1 VQDMSK
7 TLLAFAACL
16 ALAPALARG
25 ESLASAAETFVERSL
40 SLPEGSV
47 RAHAVDP
54 KLSLGVCESGWQW
67 SFPYESRTTVQVACT
82 ASPLIPK
89 RFVAINL
96 PNLEGAQRQAVAARP
111 TDASIVVAAKDLPY
125 GHVLAEQD
133 LTVSVVPRHGRPLSA
148 TLSDPSALLGLT
160 LTRPLRQGEPVGRP
174 DARSHTLVK
183 RSAMVTAWSEF
194 AGGRVNSKLIAL
206 QNGKAGDWVELEN
219 PQSGRKLRGRVQSD
233 GSVRLGTQRATGTSA
248 LASTKVPSSTVD

>member
-1 VQDMSK
+1 MSK

-25 ESLASAAETFVERSL
+25 ESLASAAETFVEQNL

-47 RAHAVDP
+47 RAHSVDP
-54 KLSLGVCESGWQW
+54 KLSLGECGSGWQW
-67 SFPYESRTTVQVACT
+67 SFPYETRTTVQVICA
-82 ASPLIPK
+82 ASPSMPK

-96 PNLEGAQRQAVAARP
+96 PNLDGGQRQSIAVRT
-111 TDASIVVAAKDLPY
+111 TDSAIVVAAKDLPY

-133 LTVSVVPRHGRPLSA
+133 LTVSFVERHGRPLSA
-148 TLSDPSALLGLT
+148 TLSDPVALVGLT

-174 DARSHTLVK
+174 DARAHTLVK

-194 AGGRVNSKLIAL
+194 AGGRVNSKLLAL
-206 QNGKAGDWVELEN
+206 QNGKAGDWIELEN

-233 GSVRLGTQRATGTSA
+233 GSVRLGSQRATGTSA
-248 LASTKVPSSTVD
+248 LASTKVPSSTAD

>member
-1 VQDMSK
+1 MSK

-25 ESLASAAETFVERSL
+25 ESLASAAETFVEQSL

-47 RAHAVDP
+47 RAHSVDP
-54 KLSLGVCESGWQW
+54 KLSLGECESGWLW
-67 SFPYESRTTVQVACT
+67 SFPYETRSTVQVICT
-82 ASPLIPK
+82 ASPSVPK

-96 PNLEGAQRQAVAARP
+96 PNLVGAQRQAVAVRP
-111 TDASIVVAAKDLPY
+111 TDAAIVVAAKDMPY
-125 GHVLAEQD
+125 GHVLGEQD
-133 LTVSVVPRHGRPLSA
+133 LTVSVVERHGRPLSA
-148 TLSDPSALLGLT
+148 TLSDPTALIGLT

-174 DARSHTLVK
+174 DARAHTLVK

-206 QNGKAGDWVELEN
+206 QNGKAGDWIELEN
-219 PQSGRKLRGRVQSD
+219 PQSGRKLRGRVQTD
-233 GSVRLGTQRATGTSA
+233 GSVRLGVQRSVGTSSI
-248 LASTKVPSSTVD
+248 ASTKVPSSTVD

>member
-1 VQDMSK
+1 MSK

-16 ALAPALARG
+16 ALAPALAGG
-25 ESLASAAETFVERSL
+25 ESLASAAETFVEQSL

-47 RAHAVDP
+47 RAHSVDP
-54 KLSLGVCESGWQW
+54 KLSLGECESGWQW
-67 SFPYESRTTVQVACT
+67 SFPYETRTTVQVSCA
-82 ASPLIPK
+82 ASPSMPK

-96 PNLEGAQRQAVAARP
+96 PNLDGGQRQSIAVRT
-111 TDASIVVAAKDLPY
+111 TDSAIVVAAKDLPY

-133 LTVSVVPRHGRPLSA
+133 LTVSVVERHGRPLSA
-148 TLSDPSALLGLT
+148 TLSDPVTLVGLT

-174 DARSHTLVK
+174 DARAHTLVK

-194 AGGRVNSKLIAL
+194 VGGRVNSKLLAL
-206 QNGKAGDWVELEN
+206 QNGKAGDWIELEN

-233 GSVRLGTQRATGTSA
+233 GSVRLGSQRATGTSA
-248 LASTKVPSSTVD
+248 LASTKVPSSTAD

>member
-1 VQDMSK
+1 MSK

-25 ESLASAAETFVERSL
+25 ESLASAAETFVEQSL

-47 RAHAVDP
+47 RAHSVDP
-54 KLSLGVCESGWQW
+54 KLSLGECESGWQW
-67 SFPYESRTTVQVACT
+67 SFPYETRTTVQVICA
-82 ASPLIPK
+82 ASPSMPK

-96 PNLEGAQRQAVAARP
+96 PNLDSGQRQSIAVRT
-111 TDASIVVAAKDLPY
+111 TDSAIVVAAKDLPY

-133 LTVSVVPRHGRPLSA
+133 LTVSIVERHGRPLSA
-148 TLSDPSALLGLT
+148 TLSDPVALVGLT

-174 DARSHTLVK
+174 DARAHTLVK

-194 AGGRVNSKLIAL
+194 AGGRVNSKLLAL
-206 QNGKAGDWVELEN
+206 QNGKAGDWIELEN

-233 GSVRLGTQRATGTSA
+233 GSVRLGSQRATGTSA
-248 LASTKVPSSTVD
+248 LASTKVPSSTAD

>member
-1 VQDMSK
+1 MSK

-25 ESLASAAETFVERSL
+25 ESLASAAQTFVEQSL

-47 RAHAVDP
+47 RAHSVDP
-54 KLSLGVCESGWQW
+54 KLSLGECESGWQW
-67 SFPYESRTTVQVACT
+67 SFPYETRTTVQVICA
-82 ASPLIPK
+82 ASPSMPK

-96 PNLEGAQRQAVAARP
+96 PNLDGGQRQPIAVRA
-111 TDASIVVAAKDLPY
+111 TDSAIVVAAKDLPY

-133 LTVSVVPRHGRPLSA
+133 LTVSVVERFGRPLSA
-148 TLSDPSALLGLT
+148 TLSDPVALVGLT
-160 LTRPLRQGEPVGRP
+160 LTRPLRQGEPIGRP
-174 DARSHTLVK
+174 DARAHTLVK

-206 QNGKAGDWVELEN
+206 QNGKVGDWVELEN

-233 GSVRLGTQRATGTSA
+233 GSVRLGSQRATGTSA
-248 LASTKVPSSTVD
+248 LASTKVPSSTAD

>member
-1 VQDMSK
+1 MQDMSK

-25 ESLASAAETFVERSL
+25 ESLASAAETFVEQSL

-47 RAHAVDP
+47 RAHSVDP
-54 KLSLGVCESGWQW
+54 KLSLGECESGWQW
-67 SFPYESRTTVQVACT
+67 SFPYEARTTVQVICT
-82 ASPLIPK
+82 ASPSMPK

-96 PNLEGAQRQAVAARP
+96 PNLDGGQRQSIAVRT
-111 TDASIVVAAKDLPY
+111 TDSAIVVAAKDLPY

-133 LTVSVVPRHGRPLSA
+133 LTVSVVERHGRPLSA
-148 TLSDPSALLGLT
+148 TLSDPVTLVGLT

-174 DARSHTLVK
+174 DARAHTLVK

-194 AGGRVNSKLIAL
+194 AGGRVNSKLLAL
-206 QNGKAGDWVELEN
+206 QNGKAGDWIELEN
-219 PQSGRKLRGRVQSD
+219 PQSGRRLRGRVQSD
-233 GSVRLGTQRATGTSA
+233 GSVRLGSQRATGTSA
-248 LASTKVPSSTVD
+248 LASTKVPSSTAD

>member
-1 VQDMSK
+1 MSK

-25 ESLASAAETFVERSL
+25 ESLASAAETFVEQSL

-47 RAHAVDP
+47 RAHSVDP
-54 KLSLGVCESGWQW
+54 KLSLGECESGWQW
-67 SFPYESRTTVQVACT
+67 SFPYETRTTVQVICA
-82 ASPLIPK
+82 ASPSMPK

-96 PNLEGAQRQAVAARP
+96 PNLDGGQRQSIAVRT
-111 TDASIVVAAKDLPY
+111 TDSAIVVAAKDLPY

-133 LTVSVVPRHGRPLSA
+133 LTVSVVERHGRPLSA
-148 TLSDPSALLGLT
+148 TLSDPVTLVGLT

-174 DARSHTLVK
+174 DARAHTLVK

-194 AGGRVNSKLIAL
+194 AGGRVNSKLLAL
-206 QNGKAGDWVELEN
+206 QNGKAGDWIELEN

-233 GSVRLGTQRATGTSA
+233 GSVRLGSQRATGTSA
-248 LASTKVPSSTVD
+248 LASTKVPSSTAD

>member
-1 VQDMSK
+1 MSK

-25 ESLASAAETFVERSL
+25 ESLASAAETFVEQSL

-47 RAHAVDP
+47 RAHSVDP
-54 KLSLGVCESGWQW
+54 KLSLGECASGWQW
-67 SFPYESRTTVQVACT
+67 SFPYETRTTVQVICA
-82 ASPLIPK
+82 ASPSMPK

-96 PNLEGAQRQAVAARP
+96 PNLDGGQRQSIAVRA
-111 TDASIVVAAKDLPY
+111 TDSAIVVAAKDLPY

-133 LTVSVVPRHGRPLSA
+133 LTVSVVERHGRPLSA
-148 TLSDPSALLGLT
+148 TLSDPVALVGLT

-174 DARSHTLVK
+174 DARAHSLVK

-206 QNGKAGDWVELEN
+206 QNGKAGDWIELEN

-248 LASTKVPSSTVD
+248 LASTKVPSSTAD

>member
-1 VQDMSK
+1 MSK

-25 ESLASAAETFVERSL
+25 ESLASAAETFVEQSL

-47 RAHAVDP
+47 RAHSVDP
-54 KLSLGVCESGWQW
+54 KLSLGECESGWQW
-67 SFPYESRTTVQVACT
+67 SFPYETRTTVQVICA
-82 ASPLIPK
+82 ASPSMPK

-96 PNLEGAQRQAVAARP
+96 PNLDGGQRQSIAVRA
-111 TDASIVVAAKDLPY
+111 TDSAIVVAAKDLPY

-133 LTVSVVPRHGRPLSA
+133 LTVSVVERHGRPLSA
-148 TLSDPSALLGLT
+148 TLSDPVTLVGLT

-174 DARSHTLVK
+174 DARAHTLVK

-194 AGGRVNSKLIAL
+194 AGGRVNSKLLAL
-206 QNGKAGDWVELEN
+206 QNGKAGDWIELEN

-233 GSVRLGTQRATGTSA
+233 GSVRLGSQRATGTSA
-248 LASTKVPSSTVD
+248 LASTKVPSSTAD

>member
-1 VQDMSK
+1 MSK

-25 ESLASAAETFVERSL
+25 ESLASAAETFVEHSL

-47 RAHAVDP
+47 RAHSVDP
-54 KLSLGVCESGWQW
+54 KLSLGECESGWQW
-67 SFPYESRTTVQVACT
+67 SFPYETRSTVQVICN
-82 ASPLIPK
+82 ASPSIPK

-96 PNLEGAQRQAVAARP
+96 PNLVGAQRQAVAARP
-111 TDASIVVAAKDLPY
+111 TDAAIVVAAKDLPY

-133 LTVSVVPRHGRPLSA
+133 LAVSVVPRHGRPLSG
-148 TLSDPSALLGLT
+148 TLSDPSALVGLT

-206 QNGKAGDWVELEN
+206 QNGKAGDWIELEN
-219 PQSGRKLRGRVQSD
+219 PQSGRKLRGRVQTD
-233 GSVRLGTQRATGTSA
+233 GSVRLGVQRSVGTSSIA
-248 LASTKVPSSTVD
+248 GTKVPPSTVD

>member
-1 VQDMSK
+1 MSK

-25 ESLASAAETFVERSL
+25 ESLASAAETFVEQSL

-47 RAHAVDP
+47 RAHSVDP
-54 KLSLGVCESGWQW
+54 KLSLGECESGWQW
-67 SFPYESRTTVQVACT
+67 SFPYETRTTVQVICA
-82 ASPLIPK
+82 ASPSMPK

-96 PNLEGAQRQAVAARP
+96 PNLDGGQRQPLAVRAA
-111 TDASIVVAAKDLPY
+111 DSAIVVAAKDLPY

-133 LTVSVVPRHGRPLSA
+133 LTVSVMERHGRPLSA
-148 TLSDPSALLGLT
+148 TLSDPAALIGLT

-174 DARSHTLVK
+174 DARAHTLVK
-183 RSAMVTAWSEF
+183 LSSMVTAWSEF
-194 AGGRVNSKLIAL
+194 SGGRVNSKLVAL
-206 QNGKAGDWVELEN
+206 QNGKAGDWIELEN

-233 GSVRLGTQRATGTSA
+233 GSVRLGSQRATGTSA
-248 LASTKVPSSTVD
+248 LASTKVPSSTAD

>member
-1 VQDMSK
+1 MSK

-25 ESLASAAETFVERSL
+25 ESLASAAETFVEQSL
-40 SLPEGSV
+40 SLPQGSI
-47 RAHAVDP
+47 RAHSVDP
-54 KLSLGVCESGWQW
+54 KLSLGECESGWQW
-67 SFPYESRTTVQVACT
+67 SFPYEAHTTVQVVCT
-82 ASPLIPK
+82 ASPSIPK

-96 PNLEGAQRQAVAARP
+96 PNLAGAQRQTVAARP
-111 TDASIVVAAKDLPY
+111 SDAAIVVAAKDLPY

-133 LTVSVVPRHGRPLSA
+133 LTVSVVERHGRPLSA
-148 TLSDPSALLGLT
+148 TLSDPAALVGLT

-206 QNGKAGDWVELEN
+206 QNGKAGDWIELEN

-233 GSVRLGTQRATGTSA
+233 GSVRLGAQRATGTSA

>member
-1 VQDMSK
+1 MSK

-25 ESLASAAETFVERSL
+25 ESLASAAETFVEQSL

-47 RAHAVDP
+47 RAHSVDP
-54 KLSLGVCESGWQW
+54 KLSLGECESGWQW
-67 SFPYESRTTVQVACT
+67 SFPYETRTTVQVICA
-82 ASPLIPK
+82 ASPSMPK

-96 PNLEGAQRQAVAARP
+96 PNLDGGQRQSIAVRA
-111 TDASIVVAAKDLPY
+111 TDSAIVVAAKDLPY

-133 LTVSVVPRHGRPLSA
+133 LTVSVVERHGRPLSA
-148 TLSDPSALLGLT
+148 TLSDPVALVGLT

-174 DARSHTLVK
+174 DARAHTLVK

-206 QNGKAGDWVELEN
+206 QNGKAGDWIELEN

-248 LASTKVPSSTVD
+248 LASTKVPSSTAD

>member
-1 VQDMSK
+1 MQDMSK

-25 ESLASAAETFVERSL
+25 ESLASAAETFVEHSL

-47 RAHAVDP
+47 RAHSVDP
-54 KLSLGVCESGWQW
+54 KLSLGECESGWQW
-67 SFPYESRTTVQVACT
+67 SFPYETRSTVQVICS
-82 ASPLIPK
+82 ASPSIPK

-96 PNLEGAQRQAVAARP
+96 PNLAGAQRQAVAARP
-111 TDASIVVAAKDLPY
+111 TDAAIVVAAKDLPY

-133 LTVSVVPRHGRPLSA
+133 LAVSVVPRHGRPLSA
-148 TLSDPSALLGLT
+148 TLSDPTALVGLT

-206 QNGKAGDWVELEN
+206 QNGKAGDWIELEN
-219 PQSGRKLRGRVQSD
+219 PQSGRKLRGRVQTD
-233 GSVRLGTQRATGTSA
+233 GSVRLGVQRSVGTSSIA
-248 LASTKVPSSTVD
+248 GTKVPPSTVD

>member
-1 VQDMSK
+1 MQDMSK
-7 TLLAFAACL
+7 TPLALAACL

-25 ESLASAAETFVERSL
+25 ESLASAAETFVARNL

-47 RAHAVDP
+47 RAHSVDP
-54 KLSLGVCESGWQW
+54 KLSLGECESGWQW
-67 SFPYESRTTVQVACT
+67 SFPYEARTTVQVICT
-82 ASPLIPK
+82 ASPSMPK

-111 TDASIVVAAKDLPY
+111 TDAAIVVAAKDLPY

-133 LTVSVVPRHGRPLSA
+133 LAVSVVERHGRPLSA
-148 TLSDPSALLGLT
+148 TLSDPAALVGLT

-206 QNGKAGDWVELEN
+206 QNGKAGDWIELEN
-219 PQSGRKLRGRVQSD
+219 PQSGRKLRGRVQTD
-233 GSVRLGTQRATGTSA
+233 GSVRLGVQRSVGTSSIA
-248 LASTKVPSSTVD
+248 GTKVPPSTVD